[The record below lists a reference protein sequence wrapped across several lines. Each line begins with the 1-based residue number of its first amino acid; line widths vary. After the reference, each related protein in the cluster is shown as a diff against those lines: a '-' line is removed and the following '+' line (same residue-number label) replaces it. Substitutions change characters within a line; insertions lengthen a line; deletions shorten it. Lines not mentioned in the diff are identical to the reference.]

1 MKSQLWKVKIDDYRA
16 PAVYQLIDEKIGKQ
30 RGEPMTIATLNPEI
44 LLLASKDAQYA
55 AVLNDFS
62 LRVVDGFGIKL
73 IAWFR
78 KMKVGQRMTGVNLAN
93 YILKKSVERG
103 LKIGVIYQAKGLSK
117 QADLENFFKGKNAQ
131 LFDWKGVVERKWN
144 LNEIEVLLVG
154 LGAPEQEKLIFKLKD
169 QLPNLK
175 LAIGVG
181 GTFDFWSGCKKRAPR
196 WMRKIGLEWLWR
208 LIIQPNRAGRIFRAV
223 VVFPLKAIFT
233 K

>member
-1 MKSQLWKVKIDDYRA
+1 MKSQLLKVKLDDYRA
-16 PAVYQLIDEKIGKQ
+16 SAVYQLIDEKIGKQ
-30 RGEPMTIATLNPEI
+30 GGEPMTIATLNPEI
-44 LLLASKDAQYA
+44 LLLASKDVQYA

-73 IAWFR
+73 VAWLK

-93 YILKKSVERG
+93 YILEKSVERG
-103 LKIGVIYQAKGLSK
+103 LKIGVVYQIRGLSK
-117 QADLENFFKGKNAQ
+117 KADLENFFQDKNAQ
-131 LFDWKGVVERKWN
+131 LFGWQGAVDRKWK
-144 LNEIEVLLVG
+144 LNEVEVLLVG
-154 LGAPEQEKLIFKLKD
+154 LGAPEQEKLIFELKD
-169 QLPNLK
+169 RLPNLK

-196 WMRKIGLEWLWR
+196 WMRKMGLEWLWR

-223 VVFPLKAIFT
+223 VVFPLKAIFI